1 MRTPVALLAALSLA
15 LPLWADDMEEDVPH
29 EVVTV
34 KRLDPDGKGRTP
46 VIITGGTNGAT
57 NRVGKMPK
65 VRPWRLG
72 VDGKFD
78 SEGFNIEVIDPASGL
93 NKMRPRKES
102 AEDGDPTFA
111 AKKGDVITHIN
122 GIKITNPTLL
132 VYAVNAADNPR
143 DLAIVLKDGDTGKS
157 YLFHVTA
164 RKELK

>member
-1 MRTPVALLAALSLA
+1 MRTPAALFAALSLA
-15 LPLWADDMEEDVPH
+15 LPTWADEKEEEVPH

-34 KRLDPDGKGRTP
+34 KRLEPDGKGRTP
-46 VIITGGTNGAT
+46 VIITGGTNGVP

-78 SEGFNIEVIDPASGL
+78 SEGFNIELIDPASGL
-93 NKMRPRKES
+93 NKMRPRKDSVE
-102 AEDGDPTFA
+102 EGDATFT

-122 GIKITNPTLL
+122 GIKITSPTLL

-143 DLAIVLKDGDTGKS
+143 DLAMVLKDGDTGKS